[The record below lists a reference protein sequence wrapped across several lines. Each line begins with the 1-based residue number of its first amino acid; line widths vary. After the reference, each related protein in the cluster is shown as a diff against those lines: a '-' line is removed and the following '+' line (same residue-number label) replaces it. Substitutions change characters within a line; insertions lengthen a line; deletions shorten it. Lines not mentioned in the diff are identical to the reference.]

1 MWFSGESDFSSLPED
16 ELGFQGWAAGWGV
29 SEWMFNVP
37 VYVQAAL
44 LETWKCSIMQYASI
58 RCKTI
63 NDNQHFLE
71 LEYSCA
77 LCRFNHKRAEKHLN
91 KQHVARLY
99 SSGILFFFPVFG
111 RSWCLFYVL
120 CFGSWWAA
128 TLYDWWHTK
137 KNKKKTRTAQLSWFQ
152 PCAEMMAR
160 KTAHFYQ
167 STTGHNSPKH
177 PFPSN
182 YLGEFIDS
190 LVSHLVLQC
199 TRRQKKIKK

>member
-1 MWFSGESDFSSLPED
+1 
-16 ELGFQGWAAGWGV
+16 
-29 SEWMFNVP
+29 MFNVP

-99 SSGILFFFPVFG
+99 SSGILFFF
-111 RSWCLFYVL
+111 LFLDGVDVCSTSCVL
-120 CFGSWWAA
+120 ALDEQQPCMIDD
-128 TLYDWWHTK
+128 TLKKTK
-137 KNKKKTRTAQLSWFQ
+137 KKQERHNCPDFNPAQ
-152 PCAEMMAR
+152 
-160 KTAHFYQ
+160 K
-167 STTGHNSPKH
+167 
-177 PFPSN
+177 
-182 YLGEFIDS
+182 
-190 LVSHLVLQC
+190 
-199 TRRQKKIKK
+199 